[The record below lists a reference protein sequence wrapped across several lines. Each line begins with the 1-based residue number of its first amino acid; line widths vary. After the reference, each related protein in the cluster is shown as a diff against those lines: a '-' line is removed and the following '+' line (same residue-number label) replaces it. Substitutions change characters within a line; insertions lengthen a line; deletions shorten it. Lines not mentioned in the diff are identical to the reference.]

1 MRHFMSTVVPMHP
14 LMYSI
19 RIPYGTERRLAVAT
33 EPGKANKRK
42 RRKAVDLS
50 KVGERNELRAQRE
63 PFWQRLRT
71 GCFLGFRPSK
81 RGGKGTWIARAYDED
96 AGRYH
101 VKSLGDFGTL
111 AGNEMFAAAKKEA
124 EKLAEL
130 VEAGGEVRRKVETV
144 ADACR
149 EYLKTHPGKIAEGVF
164 NRHIYSDAVA
174 KVKLDKLRR
183 HHLRDWRKRLEEAPA
198 IVSRSRKGEV
208 RTRNRAQSTVNR
220 DMAPFR
226 AALNKVLAP
235 GAPNSEA
242 AWQEALKPFENAD
255 QRRLLYLDKS
265 ERRTLLAHIAD
276 DARPFVRALCL
287 LPLRPGAMAAL
298 VAGDY
303 DKRTAELTIG
313 KDKAGGKRRILLPTE
328 SAALF
333 AQQAKGKLPAASMFM
348 RANGKPWDRNSWG
361 DAIENAA
368 KAAKLPKG
376 TTAYTLRHST
386 ITDLVSAGLPLLTI
400 AQISGTSAE
409 MIERHYG
416 HLASDAAVKAL
427 GELAL

>member
-1 MRHFMSTVVPMHP
+1 M
-14 LMYSI
+14 
-19 RIPYGTERRLAVAT
+19 AT
-33 EPGKANKRK
+33 
-42 RRKAVDLS
+42 DLS
-50 KVGERNELRAQRE
+50 KVGERERLKAQRE
-63 PFWQRLRT
+63 PHWQRLRT

-96 AGRYH
+96 AGKYR

-130 VEAGGEVRRKVETV
+130 VEAGGQLRAKIETV
-144 ADACR
+144 ADACK
-149 EYLKTHPGKIAEGVF
+149 EYAKTRPEAGHRFRRYVDDDPI
-164 NRHIYSDAVA
+164 A

-183 HHLRDWRKRLEEAPA
+183 RHVKEWRERLEAQPA
-198 IVSRSRKGEV
+198 LVSRRSKGEAIH
-208 RTRNRAQSTVNR
+208 RARAASTVNR
-220 DMAPFR
+220 DMAVLR
-226 AALNKVLAP
+226 AALAKVLSP

-242 AWQEALKPFENAD
+242 AWQEALKATPNANG
-255 QRRLLYLDKS
+255 RRTLYLDRS
-265 ERRTLLAHIAD
+265 ERRKLLEKTGAEA
-276 DARPFVRALCL
+276 APFVRALCL
-287 LPLRPGAMAAL
+287 LPLRPGALAAL
-298 VAGDY
+298 TAGDF

-313 KDKAGGKRRILLPTE
+313 KDKTGKPRRIQLPQEAAKLLADQAKNKLPG
-328 SAALF
+328 AAL
-333 AQQAKGKLPAASMFM
+333 LM
-348 RANGKPWDRNSWG
+348 RANGKAWSKDSWKQPIAVAVAAAGLPG
-361 DAIENAA
+361 DA
-368 KAAKLPKG
+368 
-376 TTAYTLRHST
+376 TAYTLRHST